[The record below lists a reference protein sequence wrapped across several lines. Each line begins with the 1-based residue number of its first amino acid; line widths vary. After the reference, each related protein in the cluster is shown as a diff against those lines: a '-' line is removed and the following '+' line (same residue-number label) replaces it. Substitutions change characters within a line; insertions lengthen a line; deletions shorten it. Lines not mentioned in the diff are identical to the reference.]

1 MFGILSGLYFIVK
14 VIYYGVIQFIGSSS
28 LSVQYGAIMQVLE
41 FFFLTGILVVFRSRR
56 FPPFYTIGLN
66 EINVRINSYY
76 LIYIIESMDEWK

>member
-14 VIYYGVIQFIGSSS
+14 VINYGVIQFIGSSS

-66 EINVRINSYY
+66 EINVRINCNN
-76 LIYIIESMDEWK
+76 LI